1 MGILMG
7 IDYGVKR
14 IGIAISNPERTM
26 SVPLTVIEVKPDS
39 SHLKAVEKIANDY
52 KVEEIIIGMPY
63 NMDGTEGDSSKK
75 AMAFSELIKTR
86 LEIPVKYYDERLTT
100 FEAHNLLASINMDNR
115 KRLKVVDSLAA
126 KIILQ
131 GYMDLNRS

>member
-1 MGILMG
+1 MGIMMG

-26 SVPLTVIEVKPDS
+26 SVPLTVIDVKPDG
-39 SHLKAVEKIANDY
+39 SHLKQVKKIVDEYNVEDI
-52 KVEEIIIGMPY
+52 VIGMPY
-63 NMDGTEGDSSKK
+63 NMDGTQGESSEK
-75 AMAFSELIKTR
+75 AIAFSELIKDR
-86 LEIPVKYYDERLTT
+86 LGKNVHYYDERLTT

-131 GYMDLNRS
+131 GYMDLNRL